1 MLAAACA
8 LAAPKS
14 KEPMTTM
21 CTEAIS
27 LRENYPLQ
35 VPVIVTRKCSAMFQP
50 DGKPAKPAKL
60 LVEKKRIGYKFVSVC
75 RKRCSGACPDDE
87 VYIGGGFKVP
97 PDLLMSE
104 IDEKYRSEDGFL
116 YADLYPKEDD
126 VEEAKTKE
134 AAAVDAV
141 QEAKREEARIKEIE
155 LERKDAEAR
164 AQAATYRFRRLE
176 PRINVSE
183 DRLREKSRDADR
195 TVELLQL
202 EKDKNEARAGCA
214 SEVAM
219 EVKQVQREN
228 RTTLARAQAAE
239 LALKFKE
246 DQVKAGERTI
256 EALKQELQA
265 VQAEVEAQKAVSVQ
279 KSLQNEELGKEAE
292 HEAAKAVL
300 AALKLHA
307 MEAAACQAAAR
318 ATEAEQALRE
328 MQQAMGELRI
338 QAEQAEHS
346 VAEMRAELELQE
358 AGFTL
363 VAEAEEDSSED
374 EDGFIVVSACA
385 GVRESRH
392 F

>member
-14 KEPMTTM
+14 QEPTTTM

-27 LRENYPLQ
+27 LRKNYPLQ
-35 VPVIVTRKCSAMFQP
+35 VPVIVTRKCSAMAQP
-50 DGKPAKPAKL
+50 DGKPTKPAKL

-87 VYIGGGFKVP
+87 VYIGGGFTVP
-97 PDLLMSE
+97 LDLLMSE
-104 IDEKYRSEDGFL
+104 IDEKHRSEDGFL
-116 YADLYPKEDD
+116 YADLYPKEE
-126 VEEAKTKE
+126 VKEAKTKE
-134 AAAVDAV
+134 AAVTDAV
-141 QEAKREEARIKEIE
+141 EEAKRDPARLKEVD
-155 LERKDAEAR
+155 LQRKDAAAR
-164 AQAATYRFRRLE
+164 LQAATTRCRRLE
-176 PRINVSE
+176 PHVKLSE
-183 DRLREKSRDADR
+183 DRLREKSRDADIAL
-195 TVELLQL
+195 ELLQL
-202 EKDKNEARAGCA
+202 EKDKFEARASHA
-214 SEVAM
+214 SEV
-219 EVKQVQREN
+219 EVDVKQVQRES

-239 LALKFKE
+239 LALKVKD
-246 DQVKAGERTI
+246 DQVKAGEKTI
-256 EALKQELQA
+256 HALKQELQA
-265 VQAEVEAQKAVSVQ
+265 VQAEVEAQRAVSAE